1 MLNRLSIKNV
11 ALIERLNI
19 EFDNGFNVLTGETG
33 AGKSIIIDAVNL
45 ALGERASK
53 ELIKSGADKA
63 YVEAEFD
70 ISSAYAV
77 WQIMQENELD
87 PEEGLIISREISA
100 SGKNVC
106 RINGTLV
113 NLALLKQI
121 TDLLVDIHGQ
131 HEHQSLLSQ
140 NKHISFLD
148 SFCHTEIDSIK
159 LQVKELYGEYKAV
172 RESLLCGFTSEDE
185 RAREIDILRYQINEI
200 EKAALTEA
208 EEASLNEEKGMLMN
222 AEKIMAALQESCEAL
237 TGDGGAVDLVKTA
250 SGSMEGIANLSSEYN
265 DAAKRLEEAYY
276 AIQDVGYA
284 LRDMRNSFEF
294 DPMRIDEIQQRL
306 EIYSNIKKKY
316 GPTIADVESFLA
328 GAITR
333 LEELES
339 AGQKREQLEYELK
352 QVSERYIQAASK
364 LTEARK
370 AAAVSLQDELLRQL
384 KDLGMEKAR
393 FEVNFESVGSFGA
406 NGMDRVEFTMSANPG
421 EALKPLE
428 KVASGGEMS
437 RIMLAFKAIAAR
449 ADSIPTLIFDE
460 IDTGISGRIASVV
473 GGKMVNI
480 SDSHQV
486 LCVTHLP
493 QIAALADAHFM
504 VEKSDDGEH
513 TKTDMHRLSL
523 EERYAYIARMMDGAE
538 SSTLAYD
545 HAKELITASETS
557 KAQRRKSACRN

>member
-53 ELIKSGADKA
+53 ELIKSGAEKA
-63 YVEAEFD
+63 SVEAEFD
-70 ISSAYAV
+70 ISASAAV
-77 WQIMQENELD
+77 RQIMQEYELD
-87 PEEGLIISREISA
+87 PDEGLTISRELSV

-106 RINGTLV
+106 RVNGTLV
-113 NLALLKQI
+113 NLATLKQI
-121 TDLLVDIHGQ
+121 TDLLVDVHGQ

-140 NKHISFLD
+140 NRHITFLD
-148 SFCHTEIDSIK
+148 SFCHDKVDPIK
-159 LQVKELYGEYKAV
+159 SQVKEFYREYKAS
-172 RESLLCGFTSEDE
+172 RDALLGGFSSEDE
-185 RAREIDILRYQINEI
+185 RAREMDILRYQINEI

-222 AEKIMAALQESCEAL
+222 AEKIMAALQEGCEAL
-237 TGDGGAVDLVKTA
+237 TGDSGAVDLVKMA
-250 SGSMEGIANLSSEYN
+250 SGSMDGISGLSAEYN
-265 DAAKRLEEAYY
+265 DAAKKLEEAYY
-276 AIQDVGYA
+276 AIQDIGYV
-284 LRDMRNSFEF
+284 LQDMRNSFEF
-294 DPMRIDEIQQRL
+294 DPIRIDEIQQRL
-306 EIYSNIKKKY
+306 EVYSNIKKKY
-316 GPTIADVESFLA
+316 GP
-328 GAITR
+328 AITDVDTFLENSKMR
-333 LEELES
+333 LDELES
-339 AGQKREQLEYELK
+339 AGEKREQLEQKLNHI
-352 QVSERYIQAASK
+352 SEMYIRAASE
-364 LTEARK
+364 LTSARK
-370 AAAVSLQDELLRQL
+370 AAAEQLRKELLLQL

-393 FEVNFESVGSFGA
+393 FEVGFEPVETFGA
-406 NGMDRVEFTMSANPG
+406 NGMDKVEFTMSANPG

-449 ADSIPTLIFDE
+449 SDSIPTLIFDE

-513 TKTDMHRLSL
+513 TKTDMRRLTL
-523 EERYAYIARMMDGAE
+523 EERYAYLARMMDGAE
-538 SSTLAYD
+538 NSTLAYD
-545 HAKELITASETS
+545 HAKELITASENT
-557 KAQRRKSACRN
+557 KAQRRKGTSRN

>member
-70 ISSAYAV
+70 ISSADAV

-148 SFCHTEIDSIK
+148 SFCHTEVDRIK

-172 RESLLCGFTSEDE
+172 RESLLCGFSSEDE
-185 RAREIDILRYQINEI
+185 RAREMDILRYQINEI

-250 SGSMEGIANLSSEYN
+250 SGSMEGIANLSSE
-265 DAAKRLEEAYY
+265 
-276 AIQDVGYA
+276 
-284 LRDMRNSFEF
+284 
-294 DPMRIDEIQQRL
+294 
-306 EIYSNIKKKY
+306 
-316 GPTIADVESFLA
+316 
-328 GAITR
+328 
-333 LEELES
+333 
-339 AGQKREQLEYELK
+339 
-352 QVSERYIQAASK
+352 
-364 LTEARK
+364 
-370 AAAVSLQDELLRQL
+370 
-384 KDLGMEKAR
+384 
-393 FEVNFESVGSFGA
+393 
-406 NGMDRVEFTMSANPG
+406 
-421 EALKPLE
+421 
-428 KVASGGEMS
+428 
-437 RIMLAFKAIAAR
+437 
-449 ADSIPTLIFDE
+449 
-460 IDTGISGRIASVV
+460 
-473 GGKMVNI
+473 
-480 SDSHQV
+480 
-486 LCVTHLP
+486 
-493 QIAALADAHFM
+493 
-504 VEKSDDGEH
+504 
-513 TKTDMHRLSL
+513 
-523 EERYAYIARMMDGAE
+523 
-538 SSTLAYD
+538 
-545 HAKELITASETS
+545 
-557 KAQRRKSACRN
+557 

>member
-19 EFDNGFNVLTGETG
+19 EFDDGFNVLTGETG

-63 YVEAEFD
+63 CVEAEFD
-70 ISSAYAV
+70 IGTLPAV
-77 WQIMQENELD
+77 RQIMRENELD
-87 PEEGLIISREISA
+87 PEDGLIISRELSA

-113 NLALLKQI
+113 NLATLKHI
-121 TDLLVDIHGQ
+121 TDLLVDVHGQ

-140 NKHISFLD
+140 NRHIAFLD
-148 SFCHTEIDSIK
+148 AFCHDTVDPIK
-159 LQVKELYGEYKAV
+159 SQVKELYGEYKSA
-172 RESLLCGFTSEDE
+172 RDALLGGFSSEDE
-185 RAREIDILRYQINEI
+185 RAREMDILRYQISEI

-222 AEKIMAALQESCEAL
+222 AEKIMAALQAGCEAL
-237 TGDGGAVDLVKTA
+237 TGDGGAVDLVKRA
-250 SGSMEGIANLSSEYN
+250 SGSMGGIAGLSAEYN
-265 DAAKRLEEAYY
+265 DAAKKLEEAYY
-276 AIQDVGYA
+276 AVQDIGYA
-284 LRDMRNSFEF
+284 LQDMRNSFEF

-306 EIYSNIKKKY
+306 EVYSSIKKKY
-316 GPTIADVESFLA
+316 GPDIADVEAFL
-328 GAITR
+328 TSSKVR
-333 LEELES
+333 LDELENAS
-339 AGQKREQLEYELK
+339 EKRAQLERKLN
-352 QVSERYIQAASK
+352 QISERYMQTASELTAVRKTAAIN
-364 LTEARK
+364 
-370 AAAVSLQDELLRQL
+370 LQDELLGQL

-393 FEVNFESVGSFGA
+393 FEVDFEHVESFGA
-406 NGMDRVEFTMSANPG
+406 NGMDKVEFTMSANPG

-513 TKTDMHRLSL
+513 TKTDMRRLSL
-523 EERYAYIARMMDGAE
+523 EERYAYLARMMDGAQN
-538 SSTLAYD
+538 STLAYE
-545 HAKELITASETS
+545 HARELITASENS
-557 KAQRRKSACRN
+557 KAQRRKNISRN

>member
-1 MLNRLSIKNV
+1 
-11 ALIERLNI
+11 
-19 EFDNGFNVLTGETG
+19 
-33 AGKSIIIDAVNL
+33 
-45 ALGERASK
+45 
-53 ELIKSGADKA
+53 
-63 YVEAEFD
+63 
-70 ISSAYAV
+70 
-77 WQIMQENELD
+77 
-87 PEEGLIISREISA
+87 
-100 SGKNVC
+100 
-106 RINGTLV
+106 
-113 NLALLKQI
+113 
-121 TDLLVDIHGQ
+121 
-131 HEHQSLLSQ
+131 
-140 NKHISFLD
+140 
-148 SFCHTEIDSIK
+148 
-159 LQVKELYGEYKAV
+159 
-172 RESLLCGFTSEDE
+172 
-185 RAREIDILRYQINEI
+185 
-200 EKAALTEA
+200 
-208 EEASLNEEKGMLMN
+208 
-222 AEKIMAALQESCEAL
+222 
-237 TGDGGAVDLVKTA
+237 
-250 SGSMEGIANLSSEYN
+250 
-265 DAAKRLEEAYY
+265 
-276 AIQDVGYA
+276 
-284 LRDMRNSFEF
+284 MRNSFEF

-316 GPTIADVESFLA
+316 GPTIADVDSFLDNA
-328 GAITR
+328 KTR
-333 LEELES
+333 LEDLES
-339 AGQKREQLEYELK
+339 AGQKREQLEYELN
-352 QVSERYIQAASK
+352 QISERYIQAASE

-513 TKTDMHRLSL
+513 TKTDMRRLSL

-538 SSTLAYD
+538 NSTLAYD
-545 HAKELITASETS
+545 HAKELITASENS
-557 KAQRRKSACRN
+557 KAQRRKSFDRN

>member
-19 EFDNGFNVLTGETG
+19 EFDDGFNVLTGETG

-45 ALGERASK
+45 VLGERASK
-53 ELIKSGADKA
+53 ELIKSGAEKA
-63 YVEAEFD
+63 SVEAEFD
-70 ISSAYAV
+70 ISRIPAV
-77 WQIMQENELD
+77 KRVLEENELD
-87 PEEGLIISREISA
+87 GDDSLFISRDLSL

-113 NLALLKQI
+113 NLATLKQI
-121 TDLLVDIHGQ
+121 TDLLVDVHGQ

-140 NKHISFLD
+140 NKHINFLD
-148 SFCHTEIDSIK
+148 SFGHESIDGIRAN
-159 LQVKELYGEYKAV
+159 VRELYSEYRRVKDTML
-172 RESLLCGFTSEDE
+172 SGFSSEDE
-185 RAREIDILRYQINEI
+185 RAREMDILRYQIGEI
-200 EKAALTEA
+200 QKAGLSCA
-208 EEASLNEEKGMLMN
+208 EEAALSEEKDVLMN
-222 AEKIMAALQESCEAL
+222 AERIMAALQESCEAIM
-237 TGDGGAVDLVKTA
+237 GDNGAVDLMKSA
-250 SGSMEGIANLSSEYN
+250 SGSMDGISCFSAEYS
-265 DAAKRLEEAYY
+265 DAAKRLEEAFY
-276 AIQDVGYA
+276 AVQDMGYVI
-284 LRDMRNSFEF
+284 RDMRNSFEF
-294 DPMRIDEIQQRL
+294 DPARIDEIQQRL
-306 EIYSNIKKKY
+306 EVYSAIKKKY
-316 GPTIADVESFLA
+316 GPDIEDVNRFLEKA
-328 GAITR
+328 QLR
-333 LEELES
+333 LEELDN
-339 AGQKREQLEYELK
+339 AAQMRETLEKELNRISTK
-352 QVSERYIQAASK
+352 YIEAASA
-364 LTEARK
+364 LTAARK
-370 AAAVSLQDELLRQL
+370 SAAGELAKELLLQL

-393 FEVNFESVGSFGA
+393 FDVGFERLDTFGA
-406 NGMDRVEFTMSANPG
+406 NGMDKVEFMMSANPG

-513 TKTDMHRLSL
+513 TKTDMRRLSL
-523 EERYAYIARMMDGAE
+523 EERYEYLARMMDGAQ
-538 SSTLAYD
+538 SSSFAYD
-545 HAKELITASETS
+545 HAKELISASEAE
-557 KAQRRKSACRN
+557 KAKRRKQKS

>member
-53 ELIKSGADKA
+53 ELIKSGAEKA
-63 YVEAEFD
+63 SVEAEFN
-70 ISSAYAV
+70 ISGVPAV
-77 WQIMQENELD
+77 RHIMQENELD
-87 PEEGLIISREISA
+87 PDEGLVISRELSA

-113 NLALLKQI
+113 NLTTLKQI
-121 TDLLVDIHGQ
+121 TDLLVDVHGQ

-140 NKHISFLD
+140 NKHIYFLD
-148 SFCHTEIDSIK
+148 SFCHDVVDGLK
-159 LQVKELYGEYKAV
+159 AQVKDLYNEYRTV
-172 RESLLCGFTSEDE
+172 RDALLGGFSSEDE
-185 RAREIDILRYQINEI
+185 RAREIDILRYQISEI
-200 EKAALTEA
+200 EKAALTETE
-208 EEASLNEEKGMLMN
+208 EEALNEEKGVLMN
-222 AEKIMAALQESCEAL
+222 AERIMAALQESCEAL
-237 TGDGGAVDLVKTA
+237 TGDGGAVDLVKAA
-250 SGSMEGIANLSSEYN
+250 SGSMDSIGRLSAEYY
-265 DAAKRLEEAYY
+265 DAAKRIEEVFY
-276 AIQDVGYA
+276 AVQDIGYT
-284 LRDMRNSFEF
+284 LQDMRNSFEF

-306 EIYSNIKKKY
+306 EVYSGIKKKY
-316 GPTIADVESFLA
+316 GPSIVDVDEFLFNA
-328 GAITR
+328 KAR

-339 AGQKREQLEYELK
+339 VGQKREHLEKQLSD
-352 QVSERYIQAASK
+352 VSERYTTAAAE
-364 LTEARK
+364 LTAARK
-370 AAAVSLQDELLRQL
+370 SAAEELEAELLQQL

-393 FEVNFESVGSFGA
+393 FTVGFEQTGAFGA
-406 NGMDRVEFTMSANPG
+406 NGMDKVEFTMSANPG

-504 VEKSDDGEH
+504 VEKTDDGEQ
-513 TKTDMHRLSL
+513 TKTNMRRLSL
-523 EERYAYIARMMDGAE
+523 EERYGYLARMMDGAE
-538 SSTLAYD
+538 NSTLAYD
-545 HAKELITASETS
+545 HARELITASESS
-557 KAQRRKSACRN
+557 KAQRRKSMGGN

>member
-53 ELIKSGADKA
+53 ELIKSGAEKA

-70 ISSAYAV
+70 ISGADAV

-87 PEEGLIISREISA
+87 PEEGLIISREISS

-106 RINGTLV
+106 RINGALV
-113 NLALLKQI
+113 NLAALKQI
-121 TDLLVDIHGQ
+121 TDLMVDIHGQ

-148 SFCHTEIDSIK
+148 SYCHDAVDPIK
-159 LQVKELYGEYKAV
+159 LQVKELYGEYKAIKG
-172 RESLLCGFTSEDE
+172 SLLGGFASEDE
-185 RAREIDILRYQINEI
+185 RAREMDILRYQISEI

-208 EEASLNEEKGMLMN
+208 EEASLNEEKGMLMH
-222 AEKIMAALQESCEAL
+222 AEKIMASLQDGCEAL
-237 TGDGGAVDLVKTA
+237 TGDGGAIDRVKLA
-250 SGSMEGIANLSSEYN
+250 SVSMDGIAALSADYS
-265 DAAKRLEEAYY
+265 DASKRLEEAYY
-276 AIQDVGYA
+276 SIQDIGYG
-284 LRDMRNSFEF
+284 LQEMRNSFEF
-294 DPMRIDEIQQRL
+294 DPIRIDEIQQRL
-306 EIYSNIKKKY
+306 EIYSSLKKKY
-316 GPTIADVESFLA
+316 GPTIADVDSFLDNA
-328 GAITR
+328 KMR
-333 LEELES
+333 LEDLES
-339 AGQKREQLEYELK
+339 AGQKREQLEHELK
-352 QVSERYIQAASK
+352 QVSEKYIQTASE
-364 LTEARK
+364 LTEIRK
-370 AAAVSLQDELLRQL
+370 AAAVKLQEELLQQL
-384 KDLGMEKAR
+384 NDLGMEKAR
-393 FEVNFESVGSFGA
+393 FEVAFESVEAFGA
-406 NGMDRVEFTMSANPG
+406 NGMDKVEFTMSANPG

-513 TKTDMHRLSL
+513 TKTDMRRLSL
-523 EERYAYIARMMDGAE
+523 EERYAYLARMMDGAE
-538 SSTLAYD
+538 NSTLAYD
-545 HAKELITASETS
+545 HAKELITASENS
-557 KAQRRKSACRN
+557 KAQRRKSFDRN

>member
-1 MLNRLSIKNV
+1 MLIRLSIKNV

-63 YVEAEFD
+63 SVEAEFD
-70 ISSAYAV
+70 ISRVPAV
-77 WQIMQENELD
+77 RHAMLENELD
-87 PEEGLIISREISA
+87 PDDGLTISREISA

-113 NLALLKQI
+113 NLATLKQI
-121 TDLLVDIHGQ
+121 TDMLVDVHGQ

-148 SFCHTEIDSIK
+148 SYCHEEIDSLK
-159 LQVKELYGEYKAV
+159 TMVKGLYVEYRTAKDA
-172 RESLLCGFTSEDE
+172 LLGGFSSEDE
-185 RAREIDILRYQINEI
+185 RAREMDILRYQINEI
-200 EKAALTEA
+200 EKAALTDN
-208 EEASLNEEKGMLMN
+208 EEASLNEEKGVLMN
-222 AEKIMAALQESCEAL
+222 AERIMTALQESCEAL
-237 TGDGGAVDLVKTA
+237 TGEGGAIDLVRTA
-250 SGSMEGIANLSSEYN
+250 SGSMGDIAGLSSEYN

-276 AIQDVGYA
+276 AVQDIGYA

-294 DPMRIDEIQQRL
+294 EPARIDEIQQRL
-306 EIYSNIKKKY
+306 EVYSSIKKKY
-316 GPTIADVESFLA
+316 GPAIDDVDAFLA
-328 GAITR
+328 NAKAR
-333 LEELES
+333 LEELEN
-339 AGQKREQLEYELK
+339 AGQKREQLEQSLNEIT
-352 QVSERYIQAASK
+352 ERYIQAASK
-364 LTEARK
+364 LTAARK
-370 AAAVSLQDELLRQL
+370 AAAVTLQDELLGQL

-393 FEVNFESVGSFGA
+393 FEVGFECLDSFGA
-406 NGMDRVEFTMSANPG
+406 NGMDKVEFTMSANPG
-421 EALKPLE
+421 EGLKPLE

-513 TKTDMHRLSL
+513 TKTDMRRLSL
-523 EERYAYIARMMDGAE
+523 EERYSYLARMMDGAE
-538 SSTLAYD
+538 NSTLAYD
-545 HAKELITASETS
+545 HARELITASENS
-557 KAQRRKSACRN
+557 KAQRRRA

>member
-1 MLNRLSIKNV
+1 MLIRLSIKNV

-63 YVEAEFD
+63 SVEAEFD
-70 ISSAYAV
+70 ISRVPAV
-77 WQIMQENELD
+77 RHAMLENELD
-87 PEEGLIISREISA
+87 PDDGLTISREISA

-113 NLALLKQI
+113 NLATLKQI
-121 TDLLVDIHGQ
+121 TDMLVDVHGQ

-148 SFCHTEIDSIK
+148 SYCHEEIDSLK
-159 LQVKELYGEYKAV
+159 TMVKGLYVEYRTAKDA
-172 RESLLCGFTSEDE
+172 LLGGFSSEDE
-185 RAREIDILRYQINEI
+185 RAREMDILRYQINEI
-200 EKAALTEA
+200 ERAALTDN
-208 EEASLNEEKGMLMN
+208 EEASLNEEKGVLMN
-222 AEKIMAALQESCEAL
+222 AERIMTALQESCEAL
-237 TGDGGAVDLVKTA
+237 TGEGGAIDLVRTA
-250 SGSMEGIANLSSEYN
+250 SGSMGDIAGLSSEYN

-276 AIQDVGYA
+276 AVQDIGYA

-294 DPMRIDEIQQRL
+294 EPARIDEIQQRL
-306 EIYSNIKKKY
+306 EVYSSIKKKY
-316 GPTIADVESFLA
+316 GPAIDDVDAFLA
-328 GAITR
+328 NAKAR
-333 LEELES
+333 LEELEN
-339 AGQKREQLEYELK
+339 AGQKREQLEQSLNEIT
-352 QVSERYIQAASK
+352 ERYIQAASK
-364 LTEARK
+364 LTAARK
-370 AAAVSLQDELLRQL
+370 AAAVTLQDELLGQL

-393 FEVNFESVGSFGA
+393 FEVGFECLDSFGA
-406 NGMDRVEFTMSANPG
+406 NGMDKVEFTMSANPG
-421 EALKPLE
+421 EGLKPLE

-513 TKTDMHRLSL
+513 TKTDMRRLSL
-523 EERYAYIARMMDGAE
+523 EERYSYLARMMDGAE
-538 SSTLAYD
+538 NSTLAYD
-545 HAKELITASETS
+545 HARELITASENS
-557 KAQRRKSACRN
+557 KAQRRRA

>member
-19 EFDNGFNVLTGETG
+19 EFDDGFNVLTGETG

-45 ALGERASK
+45 VLGERASK
-53 ELIKSGADKA
+53 ELIKSGAEKA
-63 YVEAEFD
+63 AVEAEFD
-70 ISSAYAV
+70 ISRIPAV
-77 WQIMQENELD
+77 KRALEENELD
-87 PEEGLIISREISA
+87 GDDSLFISRDLSA

-113 NLALLKQI
+113 NLATLKQI
-121 TDLLVDIHGQ
+121 TDLLVDVHGQ

-140 NKHISFLD
+140 NKHINFLD
-148 SFCHTEIDSIK
+148 SFGHETIDGIK
-159 LQVKELYGEYKAV
+159 SKVREFYGEHRRVKDAML
-172 RESLLCGFTSEDE
+172 SGFSSEDE
-185 RAREIDILRYQINEI
+185 RAREMDILRYQIGEI
-200 EKAALTEA
+200 QKAGLSFA
-208 EEASLNEEKGMLMN
+208 EETALNEEKDVLVN
-222 AEKIMAALQESCEAL
+222 AERIMAALQESCEAL
-237 TGDGGAVDLVKTA
+237 MGDGGAVDLMKSA
-250 SGSMEGIANLSSEYN
+250 SGSMDGISGLSAEYS
-265 DAAKRLEEAYY
+265 DASKRLEEAFY
-276 AIQDVGYA
+276 AAQDVGYV

-294 DPMRIDEIQQRL
+294 DPCRIDEIQQRL
-306 EIYSNIKKKY
+306 EVYSAIKKKY
-316 GPTIADVESFLA
+316 GPSIEDVNGFLEKA
-328 GAITR
+328 ELR
-333 LEELES
+333 LEELDN
-339 AGQKREQLEYELK
+339 AAQKRETLEKEL
-352 QVSERYIQAASK
+352 QEVSAKYMQAASA
-364 LTEARK
+364 LTAARK
-370 AAAVSLQDELLRQL
+370 NAAKELAKELLLQL

-393 FEVNFESVGSFGA
+393 FDVGFEELGAFGA
-406 NGMDRVEFTMSANPG
+406 NGVDKVEFVMSANPG
-421 EALKPLE
+421 ESLKPLE

-513 TKTDMHRLSL
+513 TRTDMRRLSL
-523 EERYAYIARMMDGAE
+523 EERYEYLARMMDGAQN
-538 SSTLAYD
+538 SSFAYD
-545 HAKELITASETS
+545 HAKELISASEAE
-557 KAQRRKSACRN
+557 KAMRRKQNS

>member
-1 MLNRLSIKNV
+1 MLIRLSIKNV

-63 YVEAEFD
+63 SVEAEFD
-70 ISSAYAV
+70 ISRVPAV
-77 WQIMQENELD
+77 RHAMLENELD
-87 PEEGLIISREISA
+87 PDDGLTISREISA

-113 NLALLKQI
+113 NLATLKQI
-121 TDLLVDIHGQ
+121 TDMLVDVHGQ

-148 SFCHTEIDSIK
+148 SYCHEEIDSLK
-159 LQVKELYGEYKAV
+159 TMVKGLYVEYRTAKDA
-172 RESLLCGFTSEDE
+172 LLGGFSSEDE
-185 RAREIDILRYQINEI
+185 RAREMDILRYQINEI
-200 EKAALTEA
+200 EKAALTDN
-208 EEASLNEEKGMLMN
+208 EEASLNEEKGVLMN
-222 AEKIMAALQESCEAL
+222 AERIMTALQESCEAL
-237 TGDGGAVDLVKTA
+237 TDEGGAIDLVRTA
-250 SGSMEGIANLSSEYN
+250 SGSMGDIAGLSSEYN

-276 AIQDVGYA
+276 AVQDIGYA

-294 DPMRIDEIQQRL
+294 EPARIDEIQQRL
-306 EIYSNIKKKY
+306 EVYSSIKKKY
-316 GPTIADVESFLA
+316 GPAIDDVDAFLA
-328 GAITR
+328 NAKAR
-333 LEELES
+333 LEDLES
-339 AGQKREQLEYELK
+339 AGQKREQLEQSLNEIT
-352 QVSERYIQAASK
+352 ERYIQAASK
-364 LTEARK
+364 LTAARK
-370 AAAVSLQDELLRQL
+370 AAAVTLQDELLGQL

-393 FEVNFESVGSFGA
+393 FEVGFECLDSFGT
-406 NGMDRVEFTMSANPG
+406 NGMDKVEFTMSANPG
-421 EALKPLE
+421 EGLKPLE

-493 QIAALADAHFM
+493 QIAALADAHFL

-513 TKTDMHRLSL
+513 TKTDMRRLSL
-523 EERYAYIARMMDGAE
+523 EERYSYLARMMDGAE
-538 SSTLAYD
+538 NSTLAYD
-545 HAKELITASETS
+545 HARELITASENS
-557 KAQRRKSACRN
+557 KAQRRRA